1 MCARARVRER
11 ERQTCTQHVEPVCIA
26 SQRVTF
32 VQGLIIALPS
42 GVTTLL
48 PDGLFRLD
56 KLQRETQREREE
68 ERGTRPAAAQVE
80 LSLALA
86 LSQWEGRTH
95 ETDWPVGVRKEQ
107 LPGIWPSTRG
117 EFRATTATASR
128 GTIIK
133 KGGDDGCS
141 RRLTN

>member
-1 MCARARVRER
+1 M
-11 ERQTCTQHVEPVCIA
+11 QTCTQHVEPVCIA

-56 KLQRETQREREE
+56 KLQRETQREREG

-80 LSLALA
+80 LSLALP
-86 LSQWEGRTH
+86 LSQ
-95 ETDWPVGVRKEQ
+95 
-107 LPGIWPSTRG
+107 
-117 EFRATTATASR
+117 
-128 GTIIK
+128 
-133 KGGDDGCS
+133 
-141 RRLTN
+141 